1 MVGDSTRMFYEPRE
15 GHGLRAN
22 PFNAIVLP
30 RPIGWISTLDET
42 GRVNLAPFS
51 FFNAVAYVPPQ
62 VMFATTGP
70 HTQGGGHKDS
80 MRNAL
85 ATGEFVANLATW
97 ELREAVNVTSA
108 PAPHGVDELTLA
120 GLTAAPSRIVAPPRV
135 AESPVQLECRVTT
148 HVELPTPDVDDP
160 NTVVFG
166 EVVGVHIADDVIV
179 DGTVDVTR
187 LDVIARLGY
196 RDYTRVRETFAMTRP
211 GWPLP

>member
-1 MVGDSTRMFYEPRE
+1 MFYEPRS
-15 GHGLRAN
+15 GHGLPAN

-30 RPIGWISTLDET
+30 RPIGWITTLNEE

-70 HTQGGGHKDS
+70 HAQGGGAYKDS
-80 MRNAL
+80 MRNAI

-97 ELREAVNVTSA
+97 ELREAVNLTSA

-120 GLTAAPSRIVAPPRV
+120 GLTSAPSRIVAPPRV
-135 AESPVQLECRVTT
+135 AESPVHLECRVTT
-148 HVELPTPDVDDP
+148 HVELPTPDADDP

-166 EVVGVHIADDVIV
+166 EVVGVHIADEAIV
-179 DGTVDVTR
+179 EGHVDVTR
-187 LDVIARLGY
+187 LDPIARLGY
-196 RDYTRVRETFAMTRP
+196 REYTRITETFEMIRP
-211 GWPLP
+211 DWPLT